1 MKKKAS
7 FEYDPA
13 DIPKLKSELDFMLMQ
28 IRDEAYEKGL
38 EAERERII
46 KLIREVVSEHH
57 ARNIDK
63 VPSVLLIQLIEK
75 GTK

>member
-38 EAERERII
+38 GAERERII
-46 KLIREVVSEHH
+46 KLIKEVVSEHQ
-57 ARNIDK
+57 AREIEN
-63 VPSVLLIQLIEK
+63 VPSRLLIQLIEK

>member
-13 DIPKLKSELDFMLMQ
+13 EIPKLKSELDFMLMQ
-28 IRDEAYEKGL
+28 IRDEAYQKGL
-38 EAERERII
+38 DAERDRII
-46 KLIREVVSEHH
+46 KVIEDSLGNMTAEVVV
-57 ARNIDK
+57 N
-63 VPSVLLIQLIEK
+63 LIK